1 MGVRINAIFS
11 MVILFK
17 CPEQG
22 SMEHS
27 TGKWQKAA
35 NCITAVNITE
45 KLLLIHSKPWA
56 SSLML

>member
-1 MGVRINAIFS
+1 ML
-11 MVILFK
+11 ILLK

-27 TGKWQKAA
+27 IGKWQKAA
-35 NCITAVNITE
+35 NCNTAVDITE